1 LVLLVSLLLLKKNR
15 SGGGARATLPPGPS
29 KLPIIGSLHHLLGGL
44 PHRSLTALSKKFG
57 PVILLKLGEVPT
69 LVVSSTEAAAEI
81 MKTHDV
87 SFASRPTNLNLQSA
101 TYGDRGVGF
110 TSYGFH
116 WRELR
121 KMSIVELLSAKR
133 VQSFRF
139 IREEEV
145 LNLVRSIV
153 LLSNA
158 GSTVNLSKKLV
169 LLANDIGSRSVI
181 GSKCKYQKEFIRI
194 VMQTLEAAGGFS
206 LADLFPSW
214 PIIKLL
220 GGATFKMKMLHRDM
234 DAILNSIIQERRER
248 KSAEQPEEEEEE
260 ALVDVMLRVQ
270 AEGSLSFPLADED
283 MKAMMLVYFK
293 DYYDCLKNDIF
304 IEFWRDLVYNFDMLG
319 GASETSAGIME
330 WAMSELMRN
339 PRVMR
344 KLQEEVRETVGE
356 KGKVTEKDI
365 NGMNY
370 LKLVIKET
378 LRLHP
383 PVPLLLPR
391 ECRETCEVLGYQ
403 IPEKTRVFVNVWAL
417 GRDPRYWDSPT
428 EFEPERFESRNSMVD
443 FKGTNFEFLP
453 FGAGRRICP
462 GMSFGLK
469 SIELSL
475 ASLLY
480 NFDWELPSGNE
491 GMPQELDMSETF
503 SITCRRK
510 SDLCLRAIPRIPFSM
525 T

>member
-1 LVLLVSLLLLKKNR
+1 MDLTGTSLLFSFIVLLVSLLLLKKNR
-15 SGGGARATLPPGPS
+15 SGRGAGAKLPPGPS
-29 KLPIIGSLHHLLGGL
+29 KLPILGSLHHLLGGL

-57 PVILLKLGEVPT
+57 PVMLLKLGEVPT
-69 LVVSSTEAAAEI
+69 LVVSSAEAAAEI
-81 MKTHDV
+81 MKTHDI
-87 SFASRPTNLNLQSA
+87 SFASRPTNLNLQTA

-139 IREEEV
+139 IREAEV
-145 LNLVRSIV
+145 LNLVESIV
-153 LLSNA
+153 LLSNT
-158 GSTVNLSKKLV
+158 GSTVNLSRKLV

-214 PIIKLL
+214 PIIRLL
-220 GGATFKMKMLHRDM
+220 SGASFKMQKLHRDM
-234 DAILNSIIQERRER
+234 DAILNNIIQEHRER

-260 ALVDVMLRVQ
+260 EEAEDLVDVMLRVQ
-270 AEGSLSFPLADED
+270 AQGSLSFPLADED
-283 MKAMMLVYFK
+283 MKAMML
-293 DYYDCLKNDIF
+293 
-304 IEFWRDLVYNFDMLG
+304 DMLG

-344 KLQEEVRETVGE
+344 RLQEEVRETVGG
-356 KGKVTEKDI
+356 KGKVTENDI
-365 NGMNY
+365 NGMTY
-370 LKLVIKET
+370 LRLVIKET

-391 ECRETCEVLGYQ
+391 ECREACEVLGYQ

-417 GRDPRYWDSPT
+417 GRDPRHWDNPT
-428 EFEPERFESRNSMVD
+428 EFEPERFERRNSTID

-480 NFDWELPSGNE
+480 NFDWELPSGDE

>member
-1 LVLLVSLLLLKKNR
+1 
-15 SGGGARATLPPGPS
+15 
-29 KLPIIGSLHHLLGGL
+29 
-44 PHRSLTALSKKFG
+44 
-57 PVILLKLGEVPT
+57 
-69 LVVSSTEAAAEI
+69 
-81 MKTHDV
+81 
-87 SFASRPTNLNLQSA
+87 
-101 TYGDRGVGF
+101 
-110 TSYGFH
+110 
-116 WRELR
+116 
-121 KMSIVELLSAKR
+121 
-133 VQSFRF
+133 
-139 IREEEV
+139 
-145 LNLVRSIV
+145 
-153 LLSNA
+153 
-158 GSTVNLSKKLV
+158 
-169 LLANDIGSRSVI
+169 
-181 GSKCKYQKEFIRI
+181 
-194 VMQTLEAAGGFS
+194 
-206 LADLFPSW
+206 
-214 PIIKLL
+214 
-220 GGATFKMKMLHRDM
+220 
-234 DAILNSIIQERRER
+234 
-248 KSAEQPEEEEEE
+248 
-260 ALVDVMLRVQ
+260 
-270 AEGSLSFPLADED
+270 
-283 MKAMMLVYFK
+283 
-293 DYYDCLKNDIF
+293 
-304 IEFWRDLVYNFDMLG
+304 
-319 GASETSAGIME
+319 ME

-417 GRDPRYWDSPT
+417 GRDPRHWDNPT
-428 EFEPERFESRNSMVD
+428 EFEPERFERRNSMVD

-480 NFDWELPSGNE
+480 NFDWELPSGDE